1 MANHPDP
8 QPRQKSEPA
17 PAQGAVRANDVLLLI
32 QTLAEEVRQQPLVDG
47 ELDLQTRLDQ
57 TLGFDSLTLAE
68 LIQRSEKQFS
78 VSLPTQTIAE
88 IETPADLL
96 QAIQHAAP
104 LGTEQTS
111 GSSTTQTIRPFEL
124 GHVATLPSQATTLQ
138 GVLDWHVE
146 QHPDRPQLYVYQDA
160 DQITEISYQQL
171 QQRARRIARA
181 LQQQEIAPGD
191 CVAIMLPTSEAYFYS
206 FFGILYARAI
216 PVPIYPPA
224 RLSQIEDHLIRHAAI
239 LNNAQAKLMITVSEA
254 KPLSQLLRL
263 QVPSIHTI
271 TTLADLRSSNT
282 PEADIGTPHPDDI
295 AFLQYTSG
303 STGLPKGVTLTHN
316 NLLANIRAMGRVVQA
331 SSDDVFVSWLPVY
344 HDMGLIGAWLGSL
357 YHAIPLVIMSPLLFL
372 SRPQRWLWAIHR
384 HRATLSAAP
393 NFAYELCLN
402 KIDDSE
408 LTGLDLS
415 HWRLAWNGAE
425 PVSPATMQRFT
436 ERFGPYG
443 FRPQAMSPVYGLAEC
458 SVGLTFPALTRH
470 PRVERIKR
478 DPMTRLGRAEA
489 AEPEDPNAIEVV
501 GLGYPLPGH
510 QIRIIDALG
519 RELPDREEGE
529 LEFKGPSATQGYYRD
544 PDKTR
549 ALYHGNWLTTGD
561 RAFTIGGELFLTGR
575 SKDIIIRAGR
585 NIYPHELEA
594 AVCQLPNIRKG
605 CTAAFAS
612 HDRQSGTEKLVIL
625 AESRQTAP
633 EQLEP
638 LKLKINTLA
647 LDLLGSPADEVVICP
662 PHTIPKT
669 SSGKVRRAA
678 CKSLF
683 EENRLSDPQRAVW
696 QQALRLIKAAAQPQL
711 RRCWRIGVDVA
722 YAGYL
727 WCLLA
732 VLAPIVWTSVAVL
745 PTQPVAWA
753 AARTGART
761 LLRLAG
767 TRLTIDGRENL
778 PKTEQPCV
786 IVANHASYL
795 DGLAFM
801 AACPQPCRFVAKA
814 ELLRNPFARIFL
826 SKLGTEFVERFDVEQ
841 GLLDAGRIADSAAAQ
856 QPLVIFPE
864 GTLYRM
870 AGLHEFHMGAFLA
883 AAKAGLPIL
892 PVTIGGTRSKLRD
905 KSLFPRR
912 GSISLTFSPLITP
925 AGEDWQAA
933 VQLRDQ
939 ARAEILR
946 HCDEPDLAHTP
957 KNR

>member
-1 MANHPDP
+1 MADNPDP
-8 QPRQKSEPA
+8 QHRQEPE
-17 PAQGAVRANDVLLLI
+17 PPAVRPSDVLLLI
-32 QTLAEEVRQQPLVDG
+32 QVLAEEVRQQPLADG
-47 ELDLQTRLDQ
+47 ELDLHTRLDQ

-68 LIQRSEKQFS
+68 LIQRSEQQFS
-78 VSLPTQTIAE
+78 VKLPTQTIAE

-96 QAIQHAAP
+96 QAIRHATPQNGGQKAGHDDP
-104 LGTEQTS
+104 ALT
-111 GSSTTQTIRPFEL
+111 RPFEL
-124 GHVATLPSQATTLQ
+124 DHVAALPNRTTTLQ
-138 GVLDWHVE
+138 ETLDWHADL
-146 QHPDRPQLYVYQDA
+146 HPERPQLYVYQDD
-160 DQITEISYQQL
+160 DQITEISYRQL
-171 QQRARRIARA
+171 RQRARRVARA

-191 CVAIMLPTSEAYFYS
+191 CVAIMLPTCEDYFYS

-224 RLSQIEDHLIRHAAI
+224 RLSQIEDHLMRHAAI
-239 LNNAQAKLMITVSEA
+239 LSNASAKLMITVPEA

-271 TTLADLRSSNT
+271 TTPTDLRHANP
-282 PEADIGTPHPDDI
+282 PEADIGDPHPDDI

-303 STGLPKGVTLTHN
+303 STGLPKGVTLTHA
-316 NLLANIRAMGRVVQA
+316 NLLANIRAMGQVVQA
-331 SSDDVFVSWLPVY
+331 RSDDVFVSWLPVY

-402 KIDDSE
+402 KIDDSA
-408 LTGLDLS
+408 LAGLDLS
-415 HWRLAWNGAE
+415 RWRLAWNGAE

-436 ERFGPYG
+436 ARFAPYG
-443 FRPQAMSPVYGLAEC
+443 FRPQAMSPVYGLAES
-458 SVGLTFPALTRH
+458 SVGLTFPALTRT

-478 DPMTRLGRAEA
+478 DPMTRFGRAEA
-489 AEPEDPNAIEVV
+489 AAPEDPNAIQVV

-549 ALYHGNWLTTGD
+549 TLYHDDWLTTGD

-585 NIYPHELEA
+585 NIYPHELEE

-605 CTAAFAS
+605 CAAAFAS
-612 HDRQSGTEKLVIL
+612 HDPKSGTEKLVIL

-633 EQLEP
+633 EQTEP
-638 LKLKINTLA
+638 LKQQINTLA
-647 LDLLGSPADEVVICP
+647 LDLLSSPADEVVICP

-678 CKSLF
+678 CKTLF
-683 EENRLSDPQRAVW
+683 EQHRLDDPQRAVW
-696 QQALRLIKAAAQPQL
+696 QQALRLIKAAALPQL
-711 RRCWRIGVDVA
+711 RRCWRIGVDIA

-727 WCLLA
+727 WGLLA
-732 VLAPIVWTSVAVL
+732 VLAPIVWASVALL
-745 PTQPVAWA
+745 PGQSSAWTVTRA
-753 AARTGART
+753 GARS

-767 TRLTIDGRENL
+767 TRLTIHGRENL
-778 PKTEQPCV
+778 PAPNTPCV

-814 ELLRNPFARIFL
+814 ELLRNPWARIFL
-826 SKLGTEFVERFDVEQ
+826 TKLGTEFVERFDVEQ
-841 GLLDAGRIADSAAAQ
+841 GLLDAGRIADSAGAQ

-870 AGLHEFHMGAFLA
+870 AGVHEFHMGAFLA
-883 AAKAGLPIL
+883 AAKAGLPVL
-892 PVTIGGTRSKLRD
+892 PVTLGGTRSKLRD

-912 GSISLTFSPLITP
+912 GPISLTFSPLIAP

-939 ARAEILR
+939 ARADILR
-946 HCDEPDLAHTP
+946 HCGEPDLAHTP